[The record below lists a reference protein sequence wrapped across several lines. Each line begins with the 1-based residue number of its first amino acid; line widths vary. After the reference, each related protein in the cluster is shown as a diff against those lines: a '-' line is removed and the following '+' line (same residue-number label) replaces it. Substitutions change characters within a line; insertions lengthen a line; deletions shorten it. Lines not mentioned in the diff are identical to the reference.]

1 MFIFKKLPSYY
12 KNKKKIL
19 KSKLILYKIS
29 KNFYKL
35 KIPQIK
41 NGKQW
46 LDIAID
52 VGKNFPGFRGE

>member
-1 MFIFKKLPSYY
+1 LF
-12 KNKKKIL
+12 
-19 KSKLILYKIS
+19 KIS